1 LAIVLVLELGAGVSI
16 FAYRA
21 KLKEGFDKGLT
32 DAMENYHNDNHT
44 KISTDL
50 DLIQKTV
57 KLVIFPKI
65 LNLRTNYSCI
75 AAVTTVLK
83 IGSIYPIEC
92 RYQYHAAFRMIVT
105 LKKMLIRFILK

>member
-1 LAIVLVLELGAGVSI
+1 MIYNRDIKTRKIISQFKVKKISSFFQYGAFLAIVLVLELGAGVSI

-57 KLVIFPKI
+57 KFYFYLFFQI
-65 LNLRTNYSCI
+65 
-75 AAVTTVLK
+75 
-83 IGSIYPIEC
+83 
-92 RYQYHAAFRMIVT
+92 
-105 LKKMLIRFILK
+105 

>member
-1 LAIVLVLELGAGVSI
+1 MAIVLVLELGAGVSI

-57 KLVIFPKI
+57 KLVTFFYLQFTKKI
-65 LNLRTNYSCI
+65 AVALLR
-75 AAVTTVLK
+75 
-83 IGSIYPIEC
+83 
-92 RYQYHAAFRMIVT
+92 
-105 LKKMLIRFILK
+105 